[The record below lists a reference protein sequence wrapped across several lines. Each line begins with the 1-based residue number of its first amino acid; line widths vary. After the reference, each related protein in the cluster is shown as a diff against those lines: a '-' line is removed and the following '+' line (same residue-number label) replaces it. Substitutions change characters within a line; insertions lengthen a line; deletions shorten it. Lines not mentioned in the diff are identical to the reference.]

1 MNVIQFGGEEY
12 TPVTQEWYNR
22 FIAAKENSEK
32 VRFQAVENFRVWC
45 VANKGV
51 STVEEGL
58 ALCTPEELSAQ
69 LYAAGGSGTGT
80 YIVSQLIS
88 NIVNRLQNRAAQAK
102 AELAETP
109 VEAIMPDEDEEKE
122 EDTDHAADND

>member
-1 MNVIQFGGEEY
+1 MGMNVILFGGEEY
-12 TPVTQEWYNR
+12 SPITQEWYDR
-22 FIAAKENSEK
+22 FVAAKENSER

-58 ALCTPEELSAQ
+58 AACTPEELYAQ
-69 LYAAGGSGTGT
+69 FYAAGGSGTGT
-80 YIVSQLIS
+80 YAVGRLIS
-88 NIVNRLQNRAAQAK
+88 NIVSRLQDRAARAK
-102 AELAETP
+102 TELNAAP
-109 VEAIMPDEDEEKE
+109 VEAIMPEDE

>member
-1 MNVIQFGGEEY
+1 MSMKVIQSGGEEY
-12 TPVTQEWYNR
+12 VPVTQEIYNR

-58 ALCTPEELSAQ
+58 ALCTPEELRTQ
-69 LYAAGGSGTGT
+69 FYAAGGSGTGT
-80 YIVSQLIS
+80 YVVERLIS
-88 NIVNRLQNRAAQAK
+88 NIVNRLQDRATRAK
-102 AELAETP
+102 AELTAAP
-109 VEAIMPDEDEEKE
+109 VEAIMPDDE